1 MVLVSC
7 KVRREI
13 LKNGSSYE
21 LILYYRL
28 RVKILNIRDI
38 NCFAS
43 GFTNEQGGDL
53 LKLCQMFMDNR

>member
-38 NCFAS
+38 
-43 GFTNEQGGDL
+43 
-53 LKLCQMFMDNR
+53 